1 MLSTERHTA
10 IPRASRCCSREAS
23 FPSCTTS
30 GFASGGEPE
39 CGTWN
44 AECGMEVKGRSYTGR
59 SVMTRVSFALLALAA
74 AAPLRGQSLLYRG
87 PNMGGS
93 WVPDPAVVQF
103 NFLHRFYVAPGPSH
117 AVSNYPSFTLAAG
130 IAHDI
135 AFGGRFATKSLAGT
149 GAGAQSTNETEVFV
163 RWRALGTEGREGFSV
178 AITPAY
184 NLLAKSVDGELGV
197 DWTRGRVTL
206 ESAARGISR
215 ELGTPG
221 QKQVALAGGFVAR
234 LTRYIAVSG
243 DVGSFMAPV
252 NGRSAWSVALNFLI
266 PGSPHTFSLQA
277 SNATSATIQ
286 GASIGYAPTGSTLTL
301 YGFEFTI
308 PLHLKRFSPWFHKTP
323 KPIVLGSAAGAA
335 IAADVRMSNVKFM
348 GDTITIAAGQA
359 VRWTNADPIEHTVT
373 FDGAAE
379 PGSPVI
385 PPNGSYVH
393 RFDKPGTY
401 TYHCTPHPFMKGAV
415 VVR

>member
-1 MLSTERHTA
+1 M
-10 IPRASRCCSREAS
+10 
-23 FPSCTTS
+23 
-30 GFASGGEPE
+30 
-39 CGTWN
+39 WN
-44 AECGMEVKGRSYTGR
+44 AECGIEVKGRSYTGR

-130 IAHDI
+130 IAHGI

-163 RWRALGTEGREGFSV
+163 RWRALGTEGRGGFSV

-206 ESAARGISR
+206 EAAARGISR

-221 QKQVALAGGFVAR
+221 QKQVALAGGFVGR

-243 DVGSFMAPV
+243 DLGSFMAPV
-252 NGRSAWSVALNFLI
+252 NGRAAWSVALNLLI

-277 SNATSATIQ
+277 SNAGSATMQ
-286 GASIGYAPTGSTLTL
+286 GASRGLTTFGTGSNFIL

-308 PLHLKRFSPWFHKTP
+308 PLHLKRFSPWFHASP
-323 KPIVLGSAAGAA
+323 KPVALGASGAA
-335 IAADVRMSNVKFM
+335 VAAEVNMTAIKFA
-348 GDTITIAAGQA
+348 GDAVTISAGQA
-359 VRWTNADPIEHTVT
+359 VRWTNRDPLEHTVT
-373 FDGAAE
+373 FDGAE
-379 PGSPVI
+379 PGSPPI

-393 RFDKPGTY
+393 RFDRPGTY
-401 TYHCTPHPFMKGAV
+401 TYHCTPHPFMKGV
-415 VVR
+415 VVVK